1 VSTHEDEE
9 DDPAG
14 CPFCEGR
21 EAQTPPETLAL
32 ASRERRPD
40 TPGWQVRVV
49 PNKFPAL
56 AGVDGRHEVVVHA
69 PRHARSL
76 AELTPGEA
84 GLVAEAWQARAGAA
98 RVEGFGYVHALVN
111 EGRAAGGSLP
121 HTHSQLAWLR
131 EPPPGVAKELGLSP
145 CGVCALLTIE
155 RESGSGVVWEEEGLA
170 VLCPYAGRA
179 PYELLIA
186 PVECEPDAW
195 TTGRLAGGL
204 ALLARALGLLRMLEG
219 RVALNAWLHTSPFQG
234 DTLHWHLEVLP
245 RLTVFAGLEL
255 GAGIYV
261 NPLPPDEAAAAL
273 RSAWRG

>member
-1 VSTHEDEE
+1 VLPGDSGE
-9 DDPAG
+9 DDPAI

-21 EAQTPPETLAL
+21 EAQTPPETFAL
-32 ASRERRPD
+32 ASSERRPD

-56 AGVDGRHEVVVHA
+56 TSADGRHEVVVHA

-76 AELTPGEA
+76 SELTPDEA
-84 GLVAEAWQARAGAA
+84 ALVAEAWQARASAA
-98 RVEGFGYVHALVN
+98 RAEGFGYLHALAN

-131 EPPPGVAKELGLSP
+131 EPPPVVRHELGLHP
-145 CGVCALLTIE
+145 CTVCALLADE
-155 RESGSGVVWEEEGLA
+155 RRNGSGVVWEEEGLA

-186 PVECEPDAW
+186 PIECEPDAW
-195 TTGRLAGGL
+195 TSSRLAVGL
-204 ALLARALGLLRMLEG
+204 GLLARALARLRTLEG
-219 RVALNAWLHTSPFQG
+219 RVAVNAWLHTSPFHNG
-234 DTLHWHLEVLP
+234 TLHWHLEALP
-245 RLTVFAGLEL
+245 RLVVFAGLEL

-261 NPLPPDEAAAAL
+261 NPLPPEEAAAAL
-273 RSAWRG
+273 RSA